1 MTATNDAK
9 SMLRKEYLRRRNAL
23 PDAVRRAADGRIRDR
38 LAALPELQAAPAV
51 AAFYPTVGEPDL
63 RPLLA
68 DLLAVGKT
76 CCFPRSDAD
85 GTYRIVVLSDDP
97 RAPFEACFQT
107 GRFGIPEPRADHTPP
122 PDADLLWL
130 IPGVAFDPQGH
141 RLGRGG
147 GVYDRLLRDATG
159 LRIAVAYETQI
170 ASAVPVGPDDQPV
183 HRIVTEA
190 DIRRCPPPSP
200 ERKTIP

>member
-1 MTATNDAK
+1 
-9 SMLRKEYLRRRNAL
+9 MLRKAYLCRRRNL
-23 PDAVRRAADGRIRDR
+23 PDDVRRAADARIRDR
-38 LAALPELQAAPAV
+38 LAALPELQEASAV

-76 CCFPRSDAD
+76 CYFPRSDVQ
-85 GTYRIVVLSDDP
+85 GGYRLAPLS
-97 RAPFEACFQT
+97 AASGASFEALFQA
-107 GRFGIPEPRADHTPP
+107 GRYGIPEPRADHAVP
-122 PDADLLWL
+122 PDAHLLWL

-183 HRIVTEA
+183 HRIVTETG
-190 DIRRCPPPSP
+190 IHCCPQPSP
-200 ERKTIP
+200 ERKTSP

>member
-1 MTATNDAK
+1 MTAPKNPKA
-9 SMLRKEYLRRRNAL
+9 MLRTAYLRRRNAL
-23 PDAVRRAADGRIRDR
+23 PDDVRRAADARIRDR
-38 LAALPELQAAPAV
+38 LAALPELQATPAV
-51 AAFYPTVGEPDL
+51 AAYYPTAGEPDL

-68 DLLAVGKT
+68 DLLAAGKT

-85 GTYRIVVLSDDP
+85 GTYRLVPLAPASG
-97 RAPFEACFQT
+97 APFEARFQP
-107 GRFGIPEPRADHTPP
+107 GRFGIPEPRADQALP
-122 PDADLLWL
+122 PDAHPLWL

-147 GVYDRLLRDATG
+147 GVYDRLLRDSTG

-190 DIRRCPPPSP
+190 DIHRCPQPS